1 MANVISILT
10 QGVANKIA
18 AGEVVEG
25 PASVVKELVENALD
39 ARSTAIEV
47 CIENGGIDR
56 IQVRD
61 NGEGMSADDALLCL
75 KRHATSKIVGAEDLN
90 HISTLGFRGEA
101 LPSIVSVSKLE
112 LITREKDSIEGT
124 CIVVNGGEIK
134 KQESIGCP
142 LGTVV
147 TVKQLFYNTPARLKY
162 LKSTSTEF
170 GKISDFINR
179 LSLSYPSVSFS
190 LFHNG
195 RKITQTPGKSN
206 ILETIAA
213 IYGKDLA
220 KNMLPVACKN
230 DGMNISGFIA
240 RPTHTRSSRHYQS
253 FFVNDRYIRSK
264 LMSDA
269 LQEAFHTLLPVH
281 RYPIGILYLTCSPTH
296 VDVNVHPAKMEV
308 RFRYEKAVYQL
319 VLTSIKNTLGKAQLI
334 PEIISEQWKEDKKP
348 VIKPIQNDFDFNFSQ
363 KHFNETSEKD
373 NHCKEINS
381 NDKSLE
387 LKPINEVKDAL
398 EKVCI
403 NSVTVKESPP
413 KSKESFKIKN
423 ELVHQSYQVSPKSS
437 EHLGNK
443 SNHEQSPSAYTM
455 IPIGQIDETY
465 IVCQDGKNMVLI
477 DQHAA
482 HERILYE
489 KFMKETEKKQISS
502 QILLIPETIELT
514 PQEYEIIV
522 QNIYFLEN
530 IGLDVECFGQ
540 NTFIVRAIPAFLEQA
555 ETKDFVLAIIDQVMT
570 FGKGN
575 TLTECIESTVIMM
588 SCKAAI
594 KAGKRLELNEM
605 HNLITQLA
613 QTKMPYTCPH
623 GRPTTI
629 KFTGYELEKMFKRVQ

>member
-1 MANVISILT
+1 MANVISILA

-25 PASVVKELVENALD
+25 PASVVKELVENAID
-39 ARSTAIEV
+39 AKSTSIEV
-47 CIENGGIDR
+47 SIENGGVDS

-61 NGEGMSADDALLCL
+61 NGKGMSADDALLCL
-75 KRHATSKIVGAEDLN
+75 KRHATSKIVGADDLN

-101 LPSIVSVSKLE
+101 LPSIASVSKLD

-162 LKSTSTEF
+162 LKSTSVEF

-190 LFHNG
+190 LFHNR
-195 RKITQTPGKSN
+195 RKITQTPGKGN
-206 ILETIAA
+206 IRETIAS

-220 KNMLPVACKN
+220 KNMLHVSCES
-230 DGMNISGFIA
+230 DDMNISGFIA

-253 FFVNDRYIRSK
+253 FFINGRYIRSK

-281 RYPIGILYLTCSPTH
+281 RYPIGMLYLTCPPTH

-308 RFRYEKAVYQL
+308 RFRHEKAVYQL
-319 VLTSIKNTLGKAQLI
+319 VLTSIKNTLGNAQLI
-334 PEIISEQWKEDKKP
+334 PEIISDQWKEDKKP
-348 VIKPIQNDFDFNFSQ
+348 VSKPIQNDLNLNFSQ
-363 KHFNETSEKD
+363 NRFNEIPPKNNRDEQSNHKDKPLESE
-373 NHCKEINS
+373 
-381 NDKSLE
+381 
-387 LKPINEVKDAL
+387 PINEVKEAL
-398 EKVCI
+398 EKVFI
-403 NSVTVKESPP
+403 NPVTVKESSP
-413 KSKESFKIKN
+413 KPKKPFKRQN
-423 ELVHQSYQVSPKSS
+423 EYVHQSCQVSPKPSGYDS
-437 EHLGNK
+437 NK
-443 SNHEQSPSAYTM
+443 SNHKASPLAYTM
-455 IPIGQIDETY
+455 IPIGQIDQTY
-465 IVCQDGKNMVLI
+465 IVCQDGKNMILI

-489 KFMKETEKKQISS
+489 KFMKDAEQQQISS
-502 QILLIPETIELT
+502 QILLISETIELT
-514 PQEYEIIV
+514 PQEYEIITR
-522 QNIYFLEN
+522 NISFVKNLGFDIES
-530 IGLDVECFGQ
+530 FGQ
-540 NTFIVRAIPAFLEQA
+540 NTFIVRAIPAFLQQT
-555 ETKDFVLAIIDQVMT
+555 ETKDFILAIIDQVLT
-570 FGKGN
+570 LGKGT

-588 SCKAAI
+588 ACKAAI
-594 KAGKRLELNEM
+594 KAGKRLDLNEM
-605 HNLITQLA
+605 HHLITQLS